1 MVNNNPSTSQ
11 PLPQLQFYWVGP
23 PSCWF
28 VTPINYSYIH
38 QKHPKTIEFTTV
50 ICTNLAIVWGPLG
63 AIHSHDQDASFLTT
77 ADDRAVADDIWTSQR
92 SKDLESQ
99 LPLPQPKSGNSGMVQ
114 LGASWC
120 KVQIWKFWKS
130 IGKYINQYEKSVLH
144 IDMMWYKLLW
154 LDNIKNT
161 RTIQYKSCSF
171 SFI

>member
-63 AIHSHDQDASFLTT
+63 AIHSHDQDTSFLTT

-99 LPLPQPKSGNSGMVQ
+99 LPLPQQRQQRHGAAWCILVQ
-114 LGASWC
+114 GANLEILEIYR
-120 KVQIWKFWKS
+120 QIHKS
-130 IGKYINQYEKSVLH
+130 IHKS
-144 IDMMWYKLLW
+144 I
-154 LDNIKNT
+154 
-161 RTIQYKSCSF
+161 
-171 SFI
+171 